1 MAVRRPV
8 VVLALM
14 LLVLPG
20 LVLHAL
26 GKPITTMAHGPKG
39 NVEFETLTLSA
50 NDFWDGVKTGRPVTI
65 SGELLLAEARAG
77 CPPSSCRM
85 AAAAWFIQWCG
96 HALRLRS
103 AHTESAPGQFIVA
116 LR

>member
-1 MAVRRPV
+1 MAVRRAV

-20 LVLHAL
+20 LVLHAS

-77 CPPSSCRM
+77 CPVVLSYGSGGVVYPVVRPCP
-85 AAAAWFIQWCG
+85 A
-96 HALRLRS
+96 S
-103 AHTESAPGQFIVA
+103 AECAH
-116 LR
+116 

>member
-1 MAVRRPV
+1 MAVRRAV

-20 LVLHAL
+20 LVLHAS

-65 SGELLLAEARAG
+65 SGELLLAEGEGRVPAVVLSHGSGGVVYPVVRP
-77 CPPSSCRM
+77 CP
-85 AAAAWFIQWCG
+85 A
-96 HALRLRS
+96 S
-103 AHTESAPGQFIVA
+103 AECAH
-116 LR
+116 